1 MKLLLLEFAKFV
13 SILSIWIGSIQILRF
28 RIQESIYTS
37 LLYLC
42 FGISQLYLI
51 LLVQGIFENGVGV
64 FTAVHVPLLFFLG
77 PLIYLYIQ
85 TVLDSPS
92 PSRFSSKTFRNFI
105 PGFIY
110 LLILLAYHSGLFP
123 KENFYG
129 IVSLQNRGNF
139 RIVLFLSNVSILIYI
154 LFSFLQILIRIK
166 IRSLLEKR
174 KIFAL
179 FILAFSLI
187 AVILSLLSILEI
199 YRTLQISSMIAS
211 FIVFIVH
218 STGQIYPEL
227 TEYLRSEAQNP
238 QHRRTY
244 LQGKDPN
251 EIAKILDKIME
262 IDRIYRNEN
271 LRIADVAKV
280 SGLSTHQLS
289 EYLNNTLKTPFNR
302 WINLFRI
309 REAKQILLQ
318 DPKRTV
324 LTIALEVGF
333 NSLTTFHRVFLEEE
347 KISPNQ
353 FRKSI
358 LKEKT

>member
-1 MKLLLLEFAKFV
+1 MILLEFAKFV
-13 SILSIWIGSIQILRF
+13 SILSIWIGSIQLLKF
-28 RIQESIYTS
+28 RIRESIYTS

-42 FGISQLYLI
+42 FGFSQLYLI
-51 LLVQGIFENGVGV
+51 LLIQGVFKNEIGV

-77 PLIYLYIQ
+77 PLLYLYIQ
-85 TVLDSPS
+85 GILDPR
-92 PSRFSSKTFRNFI
+92 PLPRFSPKVFWNFI
-105 PGFIY
+105 PGFFY
-110 LLILLAYHSGLFP
+110 FLILLVYQTEFFP

-139 RIVLFLSNVSILIYI
+139 RIVLSLSNISIIIYI
-154 LFSFLQILIRIK
+154 LFSFFQILIRFK
-166 IRSLLEKR
+166 IGSLLEKR

-179 FILAFSLI
+179 SILGISLI
-187 AVILSLLSILEI
+187 SVILSLLSILEI
-199 YRTLQISSMIAS
+199 YRTLQYSSLIAS
-211 FIVFIVH
+211 FVVFIVH
-218 STGQIYPEL
+218 STGQLYPKL

-238 QHRRTY
+238 EHRRTY
-244 LQGKDPN
+244 LHGKDPK
-251 EIAKILDKIME
+251 EIAKILDRIME
-262 IDRIYRNEN
+262 IDRVYRNEN
-271 LRIADVAKV
+271 LRIADVAKI

-289 EYLNNTLKTPFNR
+289 EYLNDTLKNSFNR

-309 REAKQILLQ
+309 REAKQILIQ

-347 KISPNQ
+347 KVTPNQ